1 MTMGNNYRYVIID
14 INMDMATDITID
26 ITTDITI
33 DTTTDL
39 TVSSYGLWLEK
50 RW

>member
-1 MTMGNNYRYVIID
+1 
-14 INMDMATDITID
+14 MATDITID

-39 TVSSYGLWLEK
+39 TVSNYGLWLEK